1 MNEKKI
7 TGFGPCEKL
16 RCVWRPVMFSYSEIS
31 ISNKY
36 FVVNQKFSQIRINN
50 VFNFNKKKTFWFCD
64 FVEIEIEKKRFK
76 LLVINNWMII
86 A

>member
-50 VFNFNKKKTFWFCD
+50 GFNNFFLRFCD
-64 FVEIEIEKKRFK
+64 FVEIEIYIRKEK
-76 LLVINNWMII
+76 V
-86 A
+86 

>member
-1 MNEKKI
+1 MIPSKNKKKKLSRNVDMNEKKI

-36 FVVNQKFSQIRINN
+36 FVVNQKK
-50 VFNFNKKKTFWFCD
+50 NKKSNSVKSESIMD
-64 FVEIEIEKKRFK
+64 LI
-76 LLVINNWMII
+76 
-86 A
+86 